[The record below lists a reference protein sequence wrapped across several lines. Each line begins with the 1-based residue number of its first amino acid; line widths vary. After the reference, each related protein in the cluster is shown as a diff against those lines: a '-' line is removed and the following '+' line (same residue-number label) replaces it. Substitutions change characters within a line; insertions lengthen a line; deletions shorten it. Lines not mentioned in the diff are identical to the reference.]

1 MKRRFLSLTRTR
13 LLSALCWAVVLAAG
27 LTARFFPVAGLPLP
41 LRMAVAGVL
50 AVLAAVIVVTSLG
63 VFTEK
68 GDERSAENER
78 RADAALFT
86 LFFLAMGALLFLT
99 KDGWALTLGRAE
111 VLVLFAVVCLAR
123 DLLFLAYE
131 RLGGGC

>member
-27 LTARFFPVAGLPLP
+27 LASRFSPVTDLPLP
-41 LRMAVAGVL
+41 FRMGVAGVL
-50 AVLAAVIVVTSLG
+50 ACMAVIIVVTSLG
-63 VFTEK
+63 LFTER

-99 KDGWALTLGRAE
+99 EDGWTLTLGREE
-111 VLVLFAVVCLAR
+111 VLVLFALICLVK

-131 RLGGGC
+131 RLGG

>member
-27 LTARFFPVAGLPLP
+27 LASRFFPVTDLPLP
-41 LRMAVAGVL
+41 FRMACM
-50 AVLAAVIVVTSLG
+50 AVIIVVTSLG
-63 VFTEK
+63 LFTER

-99 KDGWALTLGRAE
+99 EDGWTLTLGREE
-111 VLVLFAVVCLAR
+111 VLVLFALICLVK

-131 RLGGGC
+131 RLGG